1 MLKMLMKTTMACTH
15 TPNRW
20 RIKSERLCV
29 EERVRMRDGVC
40 ELGNVRVMGEWL
52 RAGVCERIGVFE
64 LVRGSPGP
72 RTQRGV

>member
-1 MLKMLMKTTMACTH
+1 
-15 TPNRW
+15 
-20 RIKSERLCV
+20 
-29 EERVRMRDGVC
+29 MRDGVC

-72 RTQRGV
+72 RTQRGVGWTC